1 MIWDGGLLA
10 LLAKNNFDEE
20 YSETKA
26 FTVSTCAWFR
36 ETVMRRGLFTMCDQS
51 PSALFLDDPVA
62 ATGVL
67 SLAEHWHGRRA
78 LSNHVCAHSGIS
90 MWHVICLQ
98 HLARACSEQSKSTSV
113 LPINMW
119 SRCCNAYR
127 DLWIMRIVSL
137 LQSTYSC
144 NVFPSI
150 VFAPVHRRPTDRECH
165 CYKLQGNRS
174 TSPRI
179 TSRRLVDPGKLYR
192 PAPGGDNCSL

>member
-1 MIWDGGLLA
+1 MGWWFVCSAGKVQFWWRIFWDKNIHSFHLCMISGNRDEAWPIYRVWPISERSILGWSGGMPPAFCHWLNTGMADGRSPIMFVLTQA
-10 LLAKNNFDEE
+10 
-20 YSETKA
+20 YP
-26 FTVSTCAWFR
+26 
-36 ETVMRRGLFTMCDQS
+36 CD
-51 PSALFLDDPVA
+51 
-62 ATGVL
+62 T
-67 SLAEHWHGRRA
+67 
-78 LSNHVCAHSGIS
+78 
-90 MWHVICLQ
+90 
-98 HLARACSEQSKSTSV
+98 STSV

-127 DLWIMRIVSL
+127 DLWIMPIVSL
-137 LQSTYSC
+137 LQSTCCC
-144 NVFPSI
+144 NVFPLI

>member
-1 MIWDGGLLA
+1 MVVCWLCWQRTILMKNILRQKHSQFPPVHDFGKPWWGVAYLPCVTNLRALYSWMIRWH
-10 LLAKNNFDEE
+10 
-20 YSETKA
+20 
-26 FTVSTCAWFR
+26 
-36 ETVMRRGLFTMCDQS
+36 
-51 PSALFLDDPVA
+51 

-127 DLWIMRIVSL
+127 DLWIMPIVSL

-179 TSRRLVDPGKLYR
+179 TSRRLVDPSKLYR